1 MATLDERRT
10 EEGFRRLIAFTDAV
24 VAIALTLLV
33 LPLAD
38 FAGDIER
45 GTHLWTVFADH
56 DVELLSF
63 AISFVVI
70 WMLWRQHHRSM
81 EYFRFYDSGLMNLT
95 FLWLFTIVVLPF
107 ATALLDGK
115 DIDWANDLYI
125 GVLLVSVT
133 ALTALERWGVAHP
146 QLLND
151 PDDPGTREW
160 MTSRGRYATM
170 ILFAGALIIAIVVPS
185 SGSWPLLLLVLSG
198 PVGWLLTR
206 GQTDDEA
213 PAPQV

>member
-38 FAGDIER
+38 FAGEIER
-45 GTHLWTVFADH
+45 GSDLGTVFADH
-56 DVELLSF
+56 DVEL
-63 AISFVVI
+63 ISFVISFIVI
-70 WMLWRQHHRSM
+70 WVLWRQHHRSM
-81 EYFRFYDSGLMNLT
+81 EYFKSYDSGLMNLT

-125 GVLLVSVT
+125 GVLLLSVI
-133 ALTALERWGVAHP
+133 ALTALERWGVSHP
-146 QLLND
+146 DLLD
-151 PDDPGTREW
+151 DVDDPGTRKW

-170 ILFAGALIIAIVVPS
+170 ILLAVA
-185 SGSWPLLLLVLSG
+185 
-198 PVGWLLTR
+198 
-206 GQTDDEA
+206 
-213 PAPQV
+213 